1 MRTGTEREY
10 GLRGEADAV
19 AAPPSRIEYVFA
31 AGRAMCRAKERE
43 PYARRGIRYGPNGAD
58 IAGRVFREQNHLTPN
73 VLGEWSD

>member
-1 MRTGTEREY
+1 MRTGTERDADY
-10 GLRGEADAV
+10 GEKRTQSPHRLLGLSTYSQPVAPCAALR
-19 AAPPSRIEYVFA
+19 
-31 AGRAMCRAKERE
+31 RE